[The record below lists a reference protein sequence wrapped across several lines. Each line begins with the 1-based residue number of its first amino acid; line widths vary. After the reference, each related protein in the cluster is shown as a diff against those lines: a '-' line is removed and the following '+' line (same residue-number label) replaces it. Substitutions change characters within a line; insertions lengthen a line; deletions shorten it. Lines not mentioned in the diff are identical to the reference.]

1 MAIQNF
7 LSGGYYGKLGDTVGQ
22 RWKNK
27 RTVRAYVI
35 PANPRTEK
43 QQKNRGNFGQ
53 CTAKS
58 QIALQMNYNT
68 TLFNSSS
75 TSAWN
80 VRMSTAR
87 NLQKDGEQNLN
98 LIPLCPYGYIPT
110 YTITEIYNIKK
121 ENETFY
127 TATVEGN
134 LPSVDRSMSIL
145 IQTQN
150 PLTSEVYDE
159 FLFKADFI
167 HGNSPYIKIYNANV
181 DLSGYK
187 LKARIVSNDDAMP
200 DDIFVSNEV
209 EILGSK
215 KETVYLDFSQPTVT
229 RASNVVTVSS
239 KTPYEVTTKTITGPK
254 ITVVK
259 AGQYVVEEPLVVDVI
274 NDGGYFAIQITTD
287 SDIGIDTAF
296 FGTDCDLSFTAF
308 SLETNT
314 TIYAIT
320 DNRLQ
325 ITEENPTYSISG
337 YTVDIPADDTIQA
350 EFHCDEGA
358 SAIGNITDTIIC
370 EAYVATYYDDVN
382 CNLTISSES
391 GKTTFTA
398 MPISKVY
405 PAEDASCLLKFA
417 GKTISLLGVNYVFEP
432 FQSEYSNKKT
442 FVDLTDKT
450 IFVNDGQSVV
460 YAEYSQNGSAVFN
473 GFVNAEARLHVQ
485 GLFND
490 DTAEFLV
497 NNSTNMKLSFSY
509 NGNTYN
515 STSIDGA
522 NCYLYGKNAGLI
534 NFDKLNMG
542 FNFNTAETSQGQ
554 VTINNFTLS
563 KINESADCFI
573 AGDDLLFPIKIN
585 PNFSFSA

>member
-53 CTAKS
+53 CTTKS

-98 LIPLCPYGYIPT
+98 LIPLYPYSYVPT

-167 HGNSPYIKIYNANV
+167 HGSSPHIKIYSANV

-229 RASNVVTVSS
+229 RAANVVTISS
-239 KTPYEVTTKTITGPK
+239 KTLYEVTTATMTGQK

-259 AGQYVVEEPLVVDVI
+259 AGQYVIEEPLAVDVI
-274 NDGGYFAIQITTD
+274 NNNGYFAIQITTD
-287 SDIGIDTAF
+287 SDIGINTAF
-296 FGTDCDLSFTAF
+296 FGADCDLSFTAF

-320 DNRLQ
+320 NNRLQ

-350 EFHCDEGA
+350 QFHCDEGA
-358 SAIGNITDTIIC
+358 SAIGNLTDTIIC

-405 PAEDASCLLKFA
+405 PAEDASCLLKFT
-417 GKTISLLGVNYVFEP
+417 GKTVSLLGVNYVFEP

-450 IFVNDGQSVV
+450 IFVNDGQSKV
-460 YAEYSQNGSAVFN
+460 YAEYLINESALIL
-473 GFVNAEARLHVQ
+473 GFSLVEARMHVT

-490 DTAEFLV
+490 DSAEILI
-497 NNSTNMKLSFSY
+497 NNCSNIKLSFNY
-509 NGNTYN
+509 NGNVYSS
-515 STSIDGA
+515 STMS
-522 NCYLYGKNAGLI
+522 NNECYLIGKNMGLN
-534 NFDKLNMG
+534 NFDRASMVFDFG
-542 FNFNTAETSQGQ
+542 ATGAEGGSTQTA
-554 VTINNFTLS
+554 NFTLS
-563 KINESADCFI
+563 KANEALDSFI

>member
-98 LIPLCPYGYIPT
+98 LIPLYPYSYVPT
-110 YTITEIYNIKK
+110 YTITEIYGIKK

-167 HGNSPYIKIYNANV
+167 HGNKPYIKIYNANV

-187 LKARIVSNDDAMP
+187 LKARIVSNDDTTAN
-200 DDIFVSNEV
+200 DIVVSNEV

-229 RASNVVTVSS
+229 RAGNVVTISS
-239 KTPYEVTTKTITGPK
+239 KTLYEVTTATMAGQK

-259 AGQYVVEEPLVVDVI
+259 AGQYVIEEPLVVDVI

-320 DNRLQ
+320 NNRLQ

-358 SAIGNITDTIIC
+358 SAIGNIADTIIC

-382 CNLTISSES
+382 CNLTISSGS

-417 GKTISLLGVNYVFEP
+417 GKTVSLLGVNYVFEP

-450 IFVNDGQSVV
+450 IFVNDGQSKV
-460 YAEYSQNGSAVFN
+460 YANYSEDGSAVFN

-490 DTAEFLV
+490 ATAQFLV
-497 NNSTNMKLSFSY
+497 NNCTNMKLSFSY

-534 NFDKLNMG
+534 NFDKLNMS
-542 FNFNTAETSQGQ
+542 FNFNTAETSAGQ

-573 AGDDLLFPIKIN
+573 AGDDLMFPIKIN
-585 PNFSFSA
+585 PNFSFNA

>member
-98 LIPLCPYGYIPT
+98 LIPLYPYSYVPT
-110 YTITEIYNIKK
+110 YTITEIYGIKK

-167 HGNSPYIKIYNANV
+167 HGNKPYIKIYNANV

-187 LKARIVSNDDAMP
+187 LKARIVSNDDTTAN
-200 DDIFVSNEV
+200 DIVVSNEV

-229 RASNVVTVSS
+229 RAGNVVTISS
-239 KTPYEVTTKTITGPK
+239 KTLYEVTTATMAGQK

-259 AGQYVVEEPLVVDVI
+259 AGQYVIEEPLVVDVI
-274 NDGGYFAIQITTD
+274 NDNGYFAIQITTD
-287 SDIGIDTAF
+287 SDIGINTAF
-296 FGTDCDLSFTAF
+296 FGADCDLSFTTF

-320 DNRLQ
+320 NNRLQ

-358 SAIGNITDTIIC
+358 SAIGNLTDTIIC

-382 CNLTISSES
+382 CNLTISSEN

-398 MPISKVY
+398 MPVSKVY
-405 PAEDASCLLKFA
+405 PAEDASCLLKFT
-417 GKTISLLGVNYVFEP
+417 GKTVSLLGVNYVFEP

-450 IFVNDGQSVV
+450 IFVNDGQSKV
-460 YAEYSQNGSAVFN
+460 YANYSEDGSAVFN

-490 DTAEFLV
+490 ATAQFLV
-497 NNSTNMKLSFSY
+497 NNCTNMKLSFSY

-534 NFDKLNMG
+534 NFDKLNMS
-542 FNFNTAETSQGQ
+542 FNFNTAETSAGQ

-573 AGDDLLFPIKIN
+573 AGDDLMFPIKIN
-585 PNFSFSA
+585 PNFSFNA

>member
-68 TLFNSSS
+68 TLFNSTSS
-75 TSAWN
+75 SAWN
-80 VRMSTAR
+80 ERMSTAR

-98 LIPLCPYGYIPT
+98 LIPLYPYSYVPT

-159 FLFKADFI
+159 FLFRADFI

-187 LKARIVSNDDAMP
+187 LKARIVSNDDTIA
-200 DDIFVSNEV
+200 DDIVVSNEV

-229 RASNVVTVSS
+229 RASNVVTISS
-239 KTPYEVTTKTITGPK
+239 KTLYEVTTATMTGQK

-259 AGQYVVEEPLVVDVI
+259 AGQYVIEEPLVVDVI
-274 NDGGYFAIQITTD
+274 NERGYFAIQITTD
-287 SDIGIDTAF
+287 SDIGINTAF
-296 FGTDCDLSFTAF
+296 FGTDCDLSFTTF

-314 TIYAIT
+314 TVYAIT
-320 DNRLQ
+320 NNRLQ

-350 EFHCDEGA
+350 QFHCDEGA
-358 SAIGNITDTIIC
+358 TAIGNLTDTIIC
-370 EAYVATYYDDVN
+370 EAYVAAYYDDVN
-382 CNLTISSES
+382 CNLTISSEN

-398 MPISKVY
+398 MPISKVF

-432 FQSEYSNKKT
+432 FQSEYGNKKT

-450 IFVNDGQSVV
+450 IFVNDGQSII
-460 YAEYSQNGSAVFN
+460 YADYLENESGAFS
-473 GFVNAEARLHVQ
+473 GFSTVEARMHVT
-485 GLFND
+485 GLFDDDSAEILIND
-490 DTAEFLV
+490 CS
-497 NNSTNMKLSFSY
+497 NIKLSFNY
-509 NGNTYN
+509 NGTIHSSNLL
-515 STSIDGA
+515 A
-522 NCYLYGKNAGLI
+522 NNDCYLYGKNVGFS
-534 NFDKLNMG
+534 NFDKANMTFDFG
-542 FNFNTAETSQGQ
+542 ATGATGGNTNTK
-554 VTINNFTLS
+554 NFTLS
-563 KINESADCFI
+563 KANDALDSFI
-573 AGDDLLFPIKIN
+573 AGDDLIFPIKIN
-585 PNFSFSA
+585 PNFVFNA

>member
-98 LIPLCPYGYIPT
+98 LIPLYPYSYVPT

-145 IQTQN
+145 VQTQN
-150 PLTSEVYDE
+150 PLTSAVYDE

-167 HGNSPYIKIYNANV
+167 HGSSPHIKIYNANV
-181 DLSGYK
+181 DLSGYR

-229 RASNVVTVSS
+229 RAGNVVTISS
-239 KTPYEVTTKTITGPK
+239 KTLYEVTTATMAGQK

-259 AGQYVVEEPLVVDVI
+259 AGQYVIEEPLVVDVI
-274 NDGGYFAIQITTD
+274 NDNGYFAIQITTD

-296 FGTDCDLSFTAF
+296 FGTDCDLSFTTF

-320 DNRLQ
+320 NNRLQ

-350 EFHCDEGA
+350 QFHCDEGA
-358 SAIGNITDTIIC
+358 SEIGNLTDTIIC
-370 EAYVATYYDDVN
+370 EAYVATYYGDVN

-391 GKTTFTA
+391 SKTTFTA

-405 PAEDASCLLKFA
+405 PAEDASCLLKFT
-417 GKTISLLGVNYVFEP
+417 GKTVSLLGVNYVFEP

-450 IFVNDGQSVV
+450 IFVNDGQSRV
-460 YAEYSQNGSAVFN
+460 YANAAENDSGEFV
-473 GFVNAEARLHVQ
+473 GFKAAEARIHVT
-485 GLFND
+485 GLFD
-490 DTAEFLV
+490 DSSAEFLV
-497 NNSTNMKLSFSY
+497 NNCSNMKLSFTY
-509 NGNTYN
+509 NGTEH
-515 STSIDGA
+515 SSSSIINDD
-522 NCYLYGKNAGLI
+522 CYLYGKDKGFI
-534 NFDKLNMG
+534 NFDKLDISFDFRATG
-542 FNFNTAETSQGQ
+542 AERESIDFT
-554 VTINNFTLS
+554 NFTLS
-563 KINESADCFI
+563 KANEAQDCFI

>member
-53 CTAKS
+53 CTAKA

-68 TLFNSSS
+68 TLFNSTS

-98 LIPLCPYGYIPT
+98 LIPLYPYGYVPT

-150 PLTSEVYDE
+150 PLTSEVYGE

-167 HGNSPYIKIYNANV
+167 HGSNAYIKIYNANV

-187 LKARIVSNDDAMP
+187 LKARIVSNDDTVA

-229 RASNVVTVSS
+229 RASNVVTISS
-239 KTPYEVTTKTITGPK
+239 KTLYEVTTATMTGQK

-259 AGQYVVEEPLVVDVI
+259 AGQYVIEEPLAVDVI
-274 NDGGYFAIQITTD
+274 NDSGYFAIQITTD

-320 DNRLQ
+320 NNRLQ
-325 ITEENPTYSISG
+325 IAEGNPTYSISG

-350 EFHCDEGA
+350 QFHCDEGA
-358 SAIGNITDTIIC
+358 SAIGTIADTIIC

-382 CNLTISSES
+382 CNLTINSEN

-398 MPISKVY
+398 TPVSKVY
-405 PAEDASCLLKFA
+405 PAENASCLLKFA
-417 GKTISLLGVNYVFEP
+417 GKTISLFGVNYVFEP

-450 IFVNDGQSVV
+450 IFVNDGQSKV
-460 YAEYSQNGSAVFN
+460 YADYLINESGVFS
-473 GFVNAEARLHVQ
+473 GFSVVEARMHVT

-490 DTAEFLV
+490 DSAEFLI
-497 NNSTNMKLSFSY
+497 NNCSNIKLSFNY
-509 NGNTYN
+509 NNAVYSSDLLTN
-515 STSIDGA
+515 ND
-522 NCYLYGKNAGLI
+522 CYLYGKNVGFS
-534 NFDKLNMG
+534 NFDKADMFFDFG
-542 FNFNTAETSQGQ
+542 ATGAEGGSTETA
-554 VTINNFTLS
+554 NFTLS
-563 KINESADCFI
+563 KANEALDSFI
-573 AGDDLLFPIKIN
+573 AGDDLMFPIKIN
-585 PNFSFSA
+585 PNFSFGV

>member
-98 LIPLCPYGYIPT
+98 LIPLYPYSYIPT
-110 YTITEIYNIKK
+110 YTITEIYGIKK

-134 LPSVDRSMSIL
+134 LPSVDRSMSVL

-167 HGNSPYIKIYNANV
+167 HGNKPYIKIYNANV

-187 LKARIVSNDDAMP
+187 LKARIVSNDDTTA
-200 DDIFVSNEV
+200 DDIVVSNEV

-229 RASNVVTVSS
+229 RAGNVVTISS
-239 KTPYEVTTKTITGPK
+239 KTLYEVTTATMTGQK

-259 AGQYVVEEPLVVDVI
+259 AGQYVIEEPLVVDVI
-274 NDGGYFAIQITTD
+274 NDNGYFAIQITTD
-287 SDIGIDTAF
+287 SDIGINTAF
-296 FGTDCDLSFTAF
+296 FGADCDLSFTTF

-320 DNRLQ
+320 NNRLQ

-358 SAIGNITDTIIC
+358 SAIGNLTDTIIC

-382 CNLTISSES
+382 CNLTISSEN

-398 MPISKVY
+398 MPVSKVY
-405 PAEDASCLLKFA
+405 PAEDASCLLKFT
-417 GKTISLLGVNYVFEP
+417 GKTVSLLGVNYVFEP

-450 IFVNDGQSVV
+450 IFVNDGQSKV
-460 YAEYSQNGSAVFN
+460 YANYSEDGSAVFN

-490 DTAEFLV
+490 ATAQFLV
-497 NNSTNMKLSFSY
+497 NNCTNMKLSFSY

-534 NFDKLNMG
+534 NFDKLNMS
-542 FNFNTAETSQGQ
+542 FNFNTAETSAGQ

-573 AGDDLLFPIKIN
+573 AGDDLMFPIKIN
-585 PNFSFSA
+585 PNFSFNA

>member
-382 CNLTISSES
+382 CNLTINSES

-460 YAEYSQNGSAVFN
+460 YAEYSQNESAVFN
-473 GFVNAEARLHVQ
+473 GFVSAEARLHVQ

-509 NGNTYN
+509 NGNSYN

>member
-98 LIPLCPYGYIPT
+98 LIPLYPYSYIPT
-110 YTITEIYNIKK
+110 YTITEIYGIKK

-167 HGNSPYIKIYNANV
+167 HGNKPYIKIYNANV

-187 LKARIVSNDDAMP
+187 LKARIVSNDDTAA
-200 DDIFVSNEV
+200 DDIVVSNEV

-229 RASNVVTVSS
+229 RAGNVVTISS
-239 KTPYEVTTKTITGPK
+239 KTLYEVTTATMTGQK

-259 AGQYVVEEPLVVDVI
+259 AGQYVIEEPLVVDVI
-274 NDGGYFAIQITTD
+274 NDNGYFAIQITTD
-287 SDIGIDTAF
+287 SDIGINTAF
-296 FGTDCDLSFTAF
+296 FGADCDLSFTTF

-320 DNRLQ
+320 NNRLQ

-358 SAIGNITDTIIC
+358 SAIGNLTDTIIC

-382 CNLTISSES
+382 CNLTISSEN

-398 MPISKVY
+398 MPVSKVY
-405 PAEDASCLLKFA
+405 PAEDASCLLKFT
-417 GKTISLLGVNYVFEP
+417 GKTVSLLGVNYVFEP

-450 IFVNDGQSVV
+450 IFVNDGQSKV
-460 YAEYSQNGSAVFN
+460 YANYSEDGSAVFN

-490 DTAEFLV
+490 ATAQFLV
-497 NNSTNMKLSFSY
+497 NNCTNMKLSFSY

-534 NFDKLNMG
+534 NFDKLNMS
-542 FNFNTAETSQGQ
+542 FNFNTAETSAGQ

-573 AGDDLLFPIKIN
+573 AGDDLMFPIKIN
-585 PNFSFSA
+585 PNFSFNA

>member
-53 CTAKS
+53 CTAKA

-98 LIPLCPYGYIPT
+98 LIPLYPYSYVPK
-110 YTITEIYNIKK
+110 YTITGIYNIKK

-167 HGNSPYIKIYNANV
+167 HGNSPHIKIYNANV
-181 DLSGYK
+181 DLSGYR

-229 RASNVVTVSS
+229 RAGNVVTISS
-239 KTPYEVTTKTITGPK
+239 KTLYKVTTATMAGQK

-259 AGQYVVEEPLVVDVI
+259 AGQYVIEEPMAVDVI
-274 NDGGYFAIQITTD
+274 NNNGYFAIKITTD
-287 SDIGIDTAF
+287 SDIGINTAF
-296 FGTDCDLSFTAF
+296 FGADCDLSFTTF

-320 DNRLQ
+320 NNRLQ
-325 ITEENPTYSISG
+325 ITEENPTYRISG

-350 EFHCDEGA
+350 QFHCNEGA
-358 SAIGNITDTIIC
+358 SAIGNLTDTIIC

-382 CNLTISSES
+382 CNLAISSEN

-398 MPISKVY
+398 MPVSKVF

-417 GKTISLLGVNYVFEP
+417 GKTVSLLGVNYVFEP
-432 FQSEYSNKKT
+432 FQSEYGNKKT

-450 IFVNDGQSVV
+450 IFVNDGQSKV
-460 YAEYSQNGSAVFN
+460 YADAVEDGNGLFA
-473 GFVNAEARLHVQ
+473 GFATTEARMHVT

-490 DTAEFLV
+490 DSTKLLV
-497 NNSTNMKLSFSY
+497 NSCTNIKLSLVHNGKTFSSS
-509 NGNTYN
+509 TTIDN
-515 STSIDGA
+515 S
-522 NCYLYGKNAGLI
+522 CYLYGKNASLG
-534 NFDKLNMG
+534 NFDKLSMT
-542 FNFNTAETSQGQ
+542 FNFNATGGESGS
-554 VTINNFTLS
+554 IEFSNFTLS
-563 KINESADCFI
+563 KANESADCFI

-585 PNFSFSA
+585 PNFSFSV

>member
-53 CTAKS
+53 CTAKA

-68 TLFNSSS
+68 TLFNSTS

-98 LIPLCPYGYIPT
+98 LIPLCPYGYVPT
-110 YTITEIYNIKK
+110 YTITEIYGIKK

-150 PLTSEVYDE
+150 PLTLEVYDE

-187 LKARIVSNDDAMP
+187 LKARIVSNDDVAA
-200 DDIFVSNEV
+200 DDIFISNEV

-229 RASNVVTVSS
+229 RASNVVTISS
-239 KTPYEVTTKTITGPK
+239 KTLYEVTTATMTGQK

-259 AGQYVVEEPLVVDVI
+259 AGQYVIEEPLVVDII
-274 NDGGYFAIQITTD
+274 NDSGYFAIQITTD

-320 DNRLQ
+320 NNRLQ
-325 ITEENPTYSISG
+325 IAEENPTYSISG
-337 YTVDIPADDTIQA
+337 YTVDIPVDDTIQA

-358 SAIGNITDTIIC
+358 SAIGNLADTIIC

-405 PAEDASCLLKFA
+405 PAEDASCLLKFT
-417 GKTISLLGVNYVFEP
+417 GKTVSLFGVNYVFEP

-450 IFVNDGQSVV
+450 IFVNDGQSKV
-460 YAEYSQNGSAVFN
+460 YAEYSENESAVFN

-497 NNSTNMKLSFSY
+497 NDCTNMKLSFSY

-522 NCYLYGKNAGLI
+522 NCYLYGKNVGFV
-534 NFDKLNMG
+534 NFDKLNMS
-542 FNFNTAETSQGQ
+542 FNFNTAENSEGQ

-573 AGDDLLFPIKIN
+573 AGSDLLFPIKIN

>member
-1 MAIQNF
+1 
-7 LSGGYYGKLGDTVGQ
+7 
-22 RWKNK
+22 
-27 RTVRAYVI
+27 
-35 PANPRTEK
+35 
-43 QQKNRGNFGQ
+43 
-53 CTAKS
+53 
-58 QIALQMNYNT
+58 
-68 TLFNSSS
+68 
-75 TSAWN
+75 
-80 VRMSTAR
+80 
-87 NLQKDGEQNLN
+87 
-98 LIPLCPYGYIPT
+98 
-110 YTITEIYNIKK
+110 
-121 ENETFY
+121 
-127 TATVEGN
+127 
-134 LPSVDRSMSIL
+134 MSIL

-167 HGNSPYIKIYNANV
+167 HGISPYIKLHNANV

-187 LKARIVSNDDAMP
+187 LKARIVSNDDTAA

-229 RASNVVTVSS
+229 RAGNVVTISS
-239 KTPYEVTTKTITGPK
+239 KTLYEVTTATMAGQK

-259 AGQYVVEEPLVVDVI
+259 AGQYVIEEPLVVDVI

-296 FGTDCDLSFTAF
+296 FGTDCDLSFTTF

-320 DNRLQ
+320 NNRLQ

-350 EFHCDEGA
+350 QFHCDEGA
-358 SAIGNITDTIIC
+358 SAIGNLTDTIIC

-398 MPISKVY
+398 LPISKVY

-432 FQSEYSNKKT
+432 FQSEYGNKKT

-460 YAEYSQNGSAVFN
+460 YAEYSQDESAVFN
-473 GFVNAEARLHVQ
+473 GFVSAEARLHVQ

-490 DTAEFLV
+490 DTAEFLI

-509 NGNTYN
+509 NGNIYN

-522 NCYLYGKNAGLI
+522 NCYLYGKNAGFV
-534 NFDKLNMG
+534 NFDKLDMS
-542 FNFNTAETSQGQ
+542 FNFNTAETSEGQ

>member
-43 QQKNRGNFGQ
+43 QQKNRGNFGL
-53 CTAKS
+53 CTTKA

-98 LIPLCPYGYIPT
+98 LIPLCPYKYVPT

-121 ENETFY
+121 TSETFY

-150 PLTSEVYDE
+150 ATTSEIVNE
-159 FLFKADFI
+159 FIFKADFI

-187 LKARIVSNDDAMP
+187 LKARIVSNDDVAA
-200 DDIFVSNEV
+200 DDIFISNEV
-209 EILGSK
+209 KILGSK

-239 KTPYEVTTKTITGPK
+239 KTPYEVVTKTITGAK

-259 AGQYVVEEPLVVDVI
+259 AGKYVIEEPLVVDII
-274 NDGGYFAIQITTD
+274 NDSGYFAIQITTD

-320 DNRLQ
+320 NNRLK

-350 EFHCDEGA
+350 QFHCNEGA
-358 SAIGNITDTIIC
+358 IAIGTVSDTIIC
-370 EAYVATYYDDVN
+370 EGYVATYYDDIN
-382 CNLTISSES
+382 CNLTINSES

-398 MPISKVY
+398 MPVSKVY
-405 PAEDASCLLKFA
+405 PAEDAFCLLKFA
-417 GKTISLLGVNYVFEP
+417 GKTISIFGVNYVFEP

-450 IFVNDGQSVV
+450 IFVNDGQSKV
-460 YAEYSQNGSAVFN
+460 YAEYSENESAVLN

-485 GLFND
+485 GLFDD

-497 NNSTNMKLSFSY
+497 NDCTNMKLSFSY
-509 NGNTYN
+509 NGSTYS

-522 NCYLYGKNAGLI
+522 NCYLYGKNVGFV
-534 NFDKLNMG
+534 NFDKLNMS
-542 FNFNTAETSQGQ
+542 FNFNTAETSEGQ

>member
-43 QQKNRGNFGQ
+43 QQKNRGNFGK

-68 TLFNSSS
+68 TLFNSTSS
-75 TSAWN
+75 SAWN
-80 VRMSTAR
+80 ERMSTAR

-98 LIPLCPYGYIPT
+98 LIPLCPYRYVPT

-187 LKARIVSNDDAMP
+187 LKARIVSNDDTTA
-200 DDIFVSNEV
+200 DDIFISNEV

-229 RASNVVTVSS
+229 RASNVVTISS
-239 KTPYEVTTKTITGPK
+239 KTLYQVTTATMTGQK

-259 AGQYVVEEPLVVDVI
+259 AGQYVIEEPLVVDVI

-287 SDIGIDTAF
+287 SDIGINTAF
-296 FGTDCDLSFTAF
+296 FGADCDLSFTTF

-320 DNRLQ
+320 NNRLQ

-350 EFHCDEGA
+350 QFHCDEGA
-358 SAIGNITDTIIC
+358 SAIGNLTDTIIC

-382 CNLTISSES
+382 CNLTISSEN

-398 MPISKVY
+398 TPILKVF

-417 GKTISLLGVNYVFEP
+417 GKTVTLLGVNYVFEP

-442 FVDLTDKT
+442 FVDLTDRT
-450 IFVNDGQSVV
+450 IFVNDGQSTV
-460 YAEYSQNGSAVFN
+460 YAEYSEDESAVFN
-473 GFVNAEARLHVQ
+473 GFVSAEARLHVL

-497 NNSTNMKLSFSY
+497 NDCTNMKLSFSY
-509 NGNTYN
+509 NGNIYN

-522 NCYLYGKNAGLI
+522 NCYLYGKNVGFV
-534 NFDKLNMG
+534 NFDKLNMS
-542 FNFNTAETSQGQ
+542 FNFNTAETSAGQ

-585 PNFSFSA
+585 PNFSFRA

>member
-58 QIALQMNYNT
+58 QIALQMNYST

-98 LIPLCPYGYIPT
+98 LIPLYPYSYVPT
-110 YTITEIYNIKK
+110 YTITGIYGIKK

-167 HGNSPYIKIYNANV
+167 HSSSPHIKIYNANV

-200 DDIFVSNEV
+200 DDIFVSKEV

-215 KETVYLDFSQPTVT
+215 KETVYLDFSQPTIT
-229 RASNVVTVSS
+229 RAANVVTISS
-239 KTPYEVTTKTITGPK
+239 KTLYEVTTATMTGQK

-274 NDGGYFAIQITTD
+274 NNNGYFAIQITTD
-287 SDIGIDTAF
+287 SDIGINTAF

-320 DNRLQ
+320 NNRLQ
-325 ITEENPTYSISG
+325 ITEKNPTYSISG
-337 YTVDIPADDTIQA
+337 YIVDIPADDTIQA
-350 EFHCDEGA
+350 QFHCDEGA

-417 GKTISLLGVNYVFEP
+417 GKTVSLLGVNYVFET
-432 FQSEYSNKKT
+432 FQSEYGNKKT

-450 IFVNDGQSVV
+450 IFVNDGQSKV
-460 YAEYSQNGSAVFN
+460 YADYLINESDMSIGFSAV
-473 GFVNAEARLHVQ
+473 EARMHVQ

-490 DTAEFLV
+490 GTAQFLV
-497 NNSTNMKLSFSY
+497 NNCTNMKLSFSY

-522 NCYLYGKNAGLI
+522 NCYLYGKNTGLN
-534 NFDKLNMG
+534 NFDRASIT
-542 FNFNTAETSQGQ
+542 FNFGATGAEGGSINTT
-554 VTINNFTLS
+554 NFTLS
-563 KINESADCFI
+563 KANESADCFI

>member
-58 QIALQMNYNT
+58 QIALQMNYST

-98 LIPLCPYGYIPT
+98 LIPLYPYSYVPT
-110 YTITEIYNIKK
+110 YTITGIYSIKK

-167 HGNSPYIKIYNANV
+167 HGSNPHIKIYNANV

-215 KETVYLDFSQPTVT
+215 KETVYLDFSQPTIT
-229 RASNVVTVSS
+229 RAANVVTISS
-239 KTPYEVTTKTITGPK
+239 KTLYEVTTATMTGQK

-274 NDGGYFAIQITTD
+274 NDNGYFAIQITTD
-287 SDIGIDTAF
+287 SDIGINTSF
-296 FGTDCDLSFTAF
+296 FGADCDLSFTAF

-320 DNRLQ
+320 NNRLQ
-325 ITEENPTYSISG
+325 ITEKNPTYSISG
-337 YTVDIPADDTIQA
+337 YTVDIPVDDTIQA
-350 EFHCDEGA
+350 QFHCDEGA
-358 SAIGNITDTIIC
+358 SAIGNLTDTIIC

-417 GKTISLLGVNYVFEP
+417 GKTVSLFGVNYVFEP
-432 FQSEYSNKKT
+432 FQSEYGNKKT

-450 IFVNDGQSVV
+450 IFVNDGQSKV
-460 YAEYSQNGSAVFN
+460 YANYLINESDMSIGFSAV
-473 GFVNAEARLHVQ
+473 EARLHVQ
-485 GLFND
+485 GLLND
-490 DTAEFLV
+490 GTAQFLV
-497 NNSTNMKLSFSY
+497 NNCTNMKLSFSY

-522 NCYLYGKNAGLI
+522 NCYLYGKNAGLV
-534 NFDKLNMG
+534 NFDKLNMS
-542 FNFNTAETSQGQ
+542 FNFGATGAESGSINTT
-554 VTINNFTLS
+554 NFTLS
-563 KINESADCFI
+563 KANESADCFI

-585 PNFSFSA
+585 PDFSFSA

>member
-68 TLFNSSS
+68 TLFNSTSS
-75 TSAWN
+75 SAWN
-80 VRMSTAR
+80 ERMSTAR

-98 LIPLCPYGYIPT
+98 LIPLYPYSYVPT

-167 HGNSPYIKIYNANV
+167 HSNSPYIKIYNANV

-187 LKARIVSNDDAMP
+187 LKARIVSNDDTAA
-200 DDIFVSNEV
+200 DDIVVSNEV

-215 KETVYLDFSQPTVT
+215 KETVYLDFSQSTVT

-239 KTPYEVTTKTITGPK
+239 KTPYEVATKTTTGAK

-259 AGQYVVEEPLVVDVI
+259 AGQYVIEEPLVVDVI

-296 FGTDCDLSFTAF
+296 FGTNCDLSFTDF
-308 SLETNT
+308 SLETST
-314 TIYAIT
+314 TIYTIT
-320 DNRLQ
+320 NNRLQ

-350 EFHCDEGA
+350 QFHCDEGA
-358 SAIGNITDTIIC
+358 IAIGTVSDTIVC
-370 EAYVATYYDDVN
+370 EGYVATYYDDIN
-382 CNLTISSES
+382 CNLTINSES

-398 MPISKVY
+398 MPVSKVF

-417 GKTISLLGVNYVFEP
+417 GKTISLFGVNYVFEP

-450 IFVNDGQSVV
+450 IFVNDGQSKV
-460 YAEYSQNGSAVFN
+460 YAEYSENESGVFN
-473 GFVNAEARLHVQ
+473 GFVIAETRLHVQ

-497 NNSTNMKLSFSY
+497 NDTTNIKLSFSY

-522 NCYLYGKNAGLI
+522 NCYLYGKNAGFV
-534 NFDKLNMG
+534 NFDKLDMS
-542 FNFNTAETSQGQ
+542 FNFNTAETSEGQ

-563 KINESADCFI
+563 KINENADCFI

>member
-58 QIALQMNYNT
+58 QIALQMNYST

-98 LIPLCPYGYIPT
+98 LIPLYPYSYVPT
-110 YTITEIYNIKK
+110 YTITGIYNIKK

-167 HGNSPYIKIYNANV
+167 HGSSPHIKIYNANV

-215 KETVYLDFSQPTVT
+215 KETVYLDFSQPTIT
-229 RASNVVTVSS
+229 RAANVVTISS
-239 KTPYEVTTKTITGPK
+239 KTLYEVTTATMTGQK

-274 NDGGYFAIQITTD
+274 NDNGYFAIQITTD
-287 SDIGIDTAF
+287 SDIGINTSF
-296 FGTDCDLSFTAF
+296 FGADCDLSFTAF

-320 DNRLQ
+320 NNRLQ
-325 ITEENPTYSISG
+325 ITEKNPTYSISG
-337 YTVDIPADDTIQA
+337 YTVDIPVDDTIQA
-350 EFHCDEGA
+350 QFHCDEGA
-358 SAIGNITDTIIC
+358 SAIGNLTDTIIC

-417 GKTISLLGVNYVFEP
+417 GKTVSLLGVNYVFEP
-432 FQSEYSNKKT
+432 FQSEYGNKKT

-450 IFVNDGQSVV
+450 IFVNDGQSKV
-460 YAEYSQNGSAVFN
+460 YANYLINESDMSIGFSAV
-473 GFVNAEARLHVQ
+473 EARLHVQ
-485 GLFND
+485 GLLND
-490 DTAEFLV
+490 GTAQFLV
-497 NNSTNMKLSFSY
+497 NNCTNMKLSFSY

-522 NCYLYGKNAGLI
+522 NCYLYGKNAGLV
-534 NFDKLNMG
+534 NFDKLNMS
-542 FNFNTAETSQGQ
+542 FNFGATGAESGSINTT
-554 VTINNFTLS
+554 NFTLS
-563 KINESADCFI
+563 KANESADCFI

-585 PNFSFSA
+585 PDFSFSA

>member
-98 LIPLCPYGYIPT
+98 LIPLYPYSYIPT
-110 YTITEIYNIKK
+110 YTITEIYGIKK

-134 LPSVDRSMSIL
+134 LPSVDRSMSVL

-167 HGNSPYIKIYNANV
+167 HGNKPYIKIYNANV

-187 LKARIVSNDDAMP
+187 LKARIVSNDDTTAN
-200 DDIFVSNEV
+200 DIVVSNEV

-229 RASNVVTVSS
+229 RAGNVVTISS
-239 KTPYEVTTKTITGPK
+239 KTLYEVTTATMTGQK

-259 AGQYVVEEPLVVDVI
+259 AGQYVIEEPLVVDVI
-274 NDGGYFAIQITTD
+274 NDNGYFAIQITTD

-320 DNRLQ
+320 NNRLQ

-350 EFHCDEGA
+350 QFHCDEGA
-358 SAIGNITDTIIC
+358 SAIGNIADTIIC

-382 CNLTISSES
+382 CNLTISSGS

-417 GKTISLLGVNYVFEP
+417 GKTISLLGVNYIFEP

-460 YAEYSQNGSAVFN
+460 YANYSEDGSAVFN

-490 DTAEFLV
+490 ATAQFLV
-497 NNSTNMKLSFSY
+497 NNCTNMKLSFSY

-534 NFDKLNMG
+534 NFDKLNMS
-542 FNFNTAETSQGQ
+542 FNFNTAETSAGQ

-573 AGDDLLFPIKIN
+573 AGDDLMFPIKIN
-585 PNFSFSA
+585 PNFSFNT

>member
-68 TLFNSSS
+68 TLFNSTS

-98 LIPLCPYGYIPT
+98 LIPLYPYSYVPT

-145 IQTQN
+145 VQTQN

-167 HGNSPYIKIYNANV
+167 HGSSPHIKIYNANV
-181 DLSGYK
+181 DLSGYR
-187 LKARIVSNDDAMP
+187 LKARIVSNDDTAA
-200 DDIFVSNEV
+200 DDILVSREV

-215 KETVYLDFSQPTVT
+215 KETVYLDFNQPTVT
-229 RASNVVTVSS
+229 RASNVVTVTS
-239 KTPYEVTTKTITGPK
+239 KTSYETATKTMTGAK

-259 AGQYVVEEPLVVDVI
+259 AGQYVIEEPLVVDVI
-274 NDGGYFAIQITTD
+274 NNNGYFAIQITTD
-287 SDIGIDTAF
+287 SDIGINTAF
-296 FGTDCDLSFTAF
+296 FGADCDLSFTAF

-320 DNRLQ
+320 NNRLQ

-337 YTVDIPADDTIQA
+337 YTVDIPTDDTIQA
-350 EFHCDEGA
+350 QFHCDEGA
-358 SAIGNITDTIIC
+358 SAIGNLTDTIIC
-370 EAYVATYYDDVN
+370 EAYIATYYDDVN
-382 CNLTISSES
+382 CNLAISSES

-405 PAEDASCLLKFA
+405 PAEDASCLLKFT
-417 GKTISLLGVNYVFEP
+417 GKTVSLLGVNYVFEP

-450 IFVNDGQSVV
+450 IFVNDGQSKV
-460 YAEYSQNGSAVFN
+460 YADYSEDGSAVFN
-473 GFVNAEARLHVQ
+473 GFVSAEARLHVQ

-522 NCYLYGKNAGLI
+522 NCHLYGKNVGFI
-534 NFDKLNMG
+534 NFDKLNMS
-542 FNFNTAETSQGQ
+542 FNFNTAETSEGQ

-585 PNFSFSA
+585 PDFSFNA

>member
-43 QQKNRGNFGQ
+43 QQKNRGNFGK
-53 CTAKS
+53 CTAKA

-68 TLFNSSS
+68 TLFNSTSS
-75 TSAWN
+75 SAWN
-80 VRMSTAR
+80 ERMSTAR

-98 LIPLCPYGYIPT
+98 LIPLYPYSYVPT

-134 LPSVDRSMSIL
+134 LPSVGRSMSII

-150 PLTSEVYDE
+150 PITSEVYDE
-159 FLFKADFI
+159 FLFRADFI
-167 HGNSPYIKIYNANV
+167 YDNNPYIKIYNANIE
-181 DLSGYK
+181 LSGYK
-187 LKARIVSNDDAMP
+187 LKARIVSNDDVAA
-200 DDIFVSNEV
+200 DDIVVSNEV
-209 EILGSK
+209 EIFGQK
-215 KETVYLDFSQPTVT
+215 KETIYLDFSQPTVT
-229 RASNVVTVSS
+229 RASNVVTISS
-239 KTPYEVTTKTITGPK
+239 KTPYEIVAKTITGAK

-259 AGQYVVEEPLVVDVI
+259 AGQYAIEEPLGIDVI
-274 NDGGYFAIQITTD
+274 NEGGYFAIRVTTD

-296 FGTDCDLSFTAF
+296 FGTDCDLSFTNF
-308 SLETNT
+308 SLETST
-314 TIYAIT
+314 TVYAIT
-320 DNRLQ
+320 NNRLQ
-325 ITEENPTYSISG
+325 ITEENPTYSISS

-350 EFHCDEGA
+350 QFHCDEGA
-358 SAIGNITDTIIC
+358 AAIGTILDNIIC
-370 EAYVATYYDDVN
+370 EAYVAAYYDDVN

-398 MPISKVY
+398 MPVSKVF

-417 GKTISLLGVNYVFEP
+417 GKTVPLLGVKYIFEQ
-432 FQSEYSNKKT
+432 FNSEYSNKKT

-450 IFVNDGQSVV
+450 IFVNDGQSKL
-460 YAEYSQNGSAVFN
+460 YADYLINESGTFN
-473 GFVNAEARLHVQ
+473 GFSIAEARMHIT

-490 DTAEFLV
+490 DSAEILI
-497 NNSTNMKLSFSY
+497 NDCSNIKLSFNY
-509 NGNTYN
+509 NDTVHSSNLL
-515 STSIDGA
+515 A
-522 NCYLYGKNAGLI
+522 NNDCYLYGKNVGFS
-534 NFDKLNMG
+534 NFDRASMTFDFG
-542 FNFNTAETSQGQ
+542 ATGAEGGSINTT
-554 VTINNFTLS
+554 NFTLS
-563 KINESADCFI
+563 KANEALDSFI